1 MASTLSKKVEFAANV
16 AIVVV
21 AVLFIGVLVHKYFFA
36 SDGSA
41 PPKEIAKGT
50 KITVPETDFQ
60 ANGKTLLLVLQKGCK
75 YCTESMPFY
84 KTLLQQ
90 APQKGV
96 KIVAVLPN
104 PPEESTAYLSEN
116 GLTLPEIRQTSLN
129 SVNVRGTPT
138 LILVNEKGEVSNS
151 WVGKLPAEK
160 EKEVIDQL

>member
-1 MASTLSKKVEFAANV
+1 MASTLSQKVELAANL

-21 AVLFIGVLVHKYFFA
+21 AVLFIAFLVHRFFFA
-36 SDGSA
+36 SDSSA
-41 PPKEIAKGT
+41 PPKEIARGT

-90 APQKGV
+90 APEKGV
-96 KIVAVLPN
+96 KIVGVFPGTREDSL
-104 PPEESTAYLSEN
+104 AYLNEN
-116 GLTLPEIRQTSLN
+116 GITLPEIRQTSLN

-138 LILVNEKGEVSNS
+138 LILVNDKGEVSNS

>member
-1 MASTLSKKVEFAANV
+1 MASTLSKKVEFAANL
-16 AIVVV
+16 AILVV
-21 AVLFIGVLVHKYFFA
+21 AVLFIGVLVQKFFFA
-36 SDGSA
+36 SDSSA
-41 PPKEIAKGT
+41 PKEIAKGT
-50 KITVPETDFQ
+50 KITLPETDFQ

-75 YCTESMPFY
+75 FCTESMPFY

-96 KIVAVLPN
+96 KIVGVLPN
-104 PPEESTAYLSEN
+104 TPEESTAYLNEN
-116 GLTLPEIRQTSLN
+116 GITLPEIRQTSLN

-138 LILVNEKGEVSNS
+138 LILVNDKGEVSNS